1 MKVFKCILMICIC
14 ILLVP
19 NVAMAGP
26 VENMLPD
33 QSPVNDDGA
42 ITDELYETF
51 DVDAYK
57 FDGSFGIME
66 IFDKSVNSILG
77 GLYVTKTFGMK
88 IALYIFQWSFYFPL
102 FDDLATWIGEAVEWM
117 GGDLFRSFLSIVS
130 VFISTWMLIELFRR
144 RYADSFKSL
153 GISVLFLGLSMV
165 LFNNMGDVLKFVN
178 DFSDEASAEIMALQ
192 QSEDNKKAVMVK
204 LGNKIWENYVII
216 PWQFGE
222 FGSSMKPGSP
232 ITKDSKDPIARDT
245 YLILSAD
252 SDQRENLVKTWAD
265 EKYPTMTD
273 RGITGRGVVV
283 IVGSVTDFLFAVFL
297 ITFSLFYL
305 FYRLAFLVLAFM
317 APVVCLFA
325 AWPRAGIWTV
335 INWLK
340 NWLGAGLYGVVVT
353 LLLMFYL
360 GISSQLY
367 LLVPKMGWFFGGVV
381 PQLVLIVMLVIFRK
395 QIIQVFTTPVKQTRN
410 FYRTSKS
417 LIDKNEPLATQK
429 KMFGQQINQAFDNAE
444 KMIKN
449 RLRGQKE
456 ADSVSASTQS
466 THRGFSKPYL
476 QGISNQSYSNN
487 QSSSKKVDG
496 IDPEVIPP
504 KQLNKGVHKPDIIDA
519 EFEEVKEQE
528 TPKLPKK
535 GRLVNGQFIA
545 LPAPAPKNKKKL
557 IQLTDQQKQ
566 QLKIAAAQFVTK
578 KIMEKVKK

>member
-1 MKVFKCILMICIC
+1 
-14 ILLVP
+14 
-19 NVAMAGP
+19 
-26 VENMLPD
+26 
-33 QSPVNDDGA
+33 
-42 ITDELYETF
+42 
-51 DVDAYK
+51 
-57 FDGSFGIME
+57 
-66 IFDKSVNSILG
+66 
-77 GLYVTKTFGMK
+77 
-88 IALYIFQWSFYFPL
+88 
-102 FDDLATWIGEAVEWM
+102 
-117 GGDLFRSFLSIVS
+117 
-130 VFISTWMLIELFRR
+130 
-144 RYADSFKSL
+144 
-153 GISVLFLGLSMV
+153 
-165 LFNNMGDVLKFVN
+165 
-178 DFSDEASAEIMALQ
+178 
-192 QSEDNKKAVMVK
+192 
-204 LGNKIWENYVII
+204 
-216 PWQFGE
+216 
-222 FGSSMKPGSP
+222 
-232 ITKDSKDPIARDT
+232 
-245 YLILSAD
+245 
-252 SDQRENLVKTWAD
+252 
-265 EKYPTMTD
+265 
-273 RGITGRGVVV
+273 
-283 IVGSVTDFLFAVFL
+283 
-297 ITFSLFYL
+297 
-305 FYRLAFLVLAFM
+305 
-317 APVVCLFA
+317 
-325 AWPRAGIWTV
+325 
-335 INWLK
+335 
-340 NWLGAGLYGVVVT
+340 
-353 LLLMFYL
+353 
-360 GISSQLY
+360 
-367 LLVPKMGWFFGGVV
+367 
-381 PQLVLIVMLVIFRK
+381 LIVMLVIFRK

-496 IDPEVIPP
+496 IDPEIIPP